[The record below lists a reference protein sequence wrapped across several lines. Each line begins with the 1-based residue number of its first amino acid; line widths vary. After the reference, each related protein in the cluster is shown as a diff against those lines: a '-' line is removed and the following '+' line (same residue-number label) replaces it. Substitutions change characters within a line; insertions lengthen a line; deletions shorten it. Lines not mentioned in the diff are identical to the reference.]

1 MAAGPLASETPLWGR
16 EATVLLRYGSCCPI
30 LATLMLLLLLTSLAL
45 ADDCDPIPA
54 PGVVDELVDVV
65 DSLEGD
71 GVADMAP
78 VEEEADPED
87 TAWTLPEGA
96 LSQQDIL
103 DAIAHLRKEGGS
115 LATVFGMLGDGKSRS
130 LDGEVVRALIL
141 QSGAALGI
149 LPLDALRAVV
159 IEDNFMESQ
168 FDFGRA
174 DSKEIRTPKSSVLVL
189 RNGQL
194 RKKSTGG
201 VRIEVNQRVR
211 FNLDETGVTGVQVGG
226 MTGRWGFFSADL
238 DVRTVRDE
246 GRVATLDGYPV
257 VGTDETGAPLM
268 EDGEYKTTLYDDWLV
283 ISSSDDPADD
293 TWMGIPP
300 LF

>member
-1 MAAGPLASETPLWGR
+1 
-16 EATVLLRYGSCCPI
+16 
-30 LATLMLLLLLTSLAL
+30 MLFFLLTSLAL
-45 ADDCDPIPA
+45 ADHCDPVSA
-54 PGVVDELVDVV
+54 PDCVDELLEVV
-65 DSLEGD
+65 DALEED
-71 GVADMAP
+71 GVSDIAL
-78 VEEEADPED
+78 VEEVVLPED
-87 TAWTLPEGA
+87 TGWTLPEGA

-103 DAIAHLRKEGGS
+103 DAIAYLREEEEGAS
-115 LATVFGMLGDGKSRS
+115 LASVFGMLGDGKSRS
-130 LDGEVVRALIL
+130 LEGYLVREVIR
-141 QSGAALGI
+141 QSGAVLEI
-149 LPLDALRAVV
+149 LPLDELQAVV
-159 IEDNFMESQ
+159 IEDNVMEFQ
-168 FDFGRA
+168 FDFGGVE
-174 DSKEIRTPKSSVLVL
+174 STEIRTPRSSVLVL
-189 RNGQL
+189 RNGRL

-268 EDGEYKTTLYDDWLV
+268 ENGEFKTTTYDDWLV
-283 ISSSDDPADD
+283 ISESDDPADD

>member
-1 MAAGPLASETPLWGR
+1 ML
-16 EATVLLRYGSCCPI
+16 C
-30 LATLMLLLLLTSLAL
+30 LLLSTLAL
-45 ADDCDPIPA
+45 ADHCDPVSA
-54 PGVVDELVDVV
+54 PDCVYELLEVVDAME
-65 DSLEGD
+65 EED
-71 GVADMAP
+71 GVSDIAP
-78 VEEEADPED
+78 VEEAGLPED
-87 TAWTLPEGA
+87 TGWTLPEGA

-103 DAIAHLRKEGGS
+103 DAIAYLQEEEGTS
-115 LATVFGMLGDGKSRS
+115 LASIFGMLGDGKSRS
-130 LDGEVVRALIL
+130 LEGYLVREVIR
-141 QSGAALGI
+141 QSGAVLEI
-149 LPLDALRAVV
+149 LPLDELQAVV
-159 IEDNFMESQ
+159 IEDNVMEFQ
-168 FDFGRA
+168 FDFGGVE
-174 DSKEIRTPKSSVLVL
+174 STEIRTPRSSVLVL
-189 RNGQL
+189 RNGRL

-268 EDGEYKTTLYDDWLV
+268 ENGEFKTTTYDDWLV
-283 ISSSDDPADD
+283 ISSNDKPGDD
-293 TWMGIPP
+293 TWIGIPP